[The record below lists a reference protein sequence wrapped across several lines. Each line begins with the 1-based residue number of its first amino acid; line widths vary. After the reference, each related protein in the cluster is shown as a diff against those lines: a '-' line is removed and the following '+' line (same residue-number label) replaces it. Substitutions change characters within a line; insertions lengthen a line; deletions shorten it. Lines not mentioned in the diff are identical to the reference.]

1 MAVSGTYNFNLD
13 IDQVIQE
20 ATEMIGGEQTLGHEP
35 ASARRSINLM
45 LKDWQ
50 NRGVL
55 LWTTE
60 TTAVTVAASTTTYD
74 LSSST
79 IDALEVVLNRD
90 STDLQLER
98 ISPEEYLLIP
108 NKTQTGRPSQY
119 SIRRGRD
126 NPVLSVWPIP
136 ENSTD
141 IMKIERISELQDV
154 DKSAGQNADMPT
166 RFLPPLTCG
175 LAYYMSMKGYT
186 RQFKSKLGY
195 IPYPGTL
202 NVQLTEKK
210 FSEAI
215 SQLSNYEGIK
225 INSFSDGKRTFG
237 WVKCFKSKI
246 NNKIDC
252 ELILLERT
260 HHDATIVE
268 FISKNN
274 IRKSLKIGNKS
285 NVKVKISI
293 LGNFS

>member
-1 MAVSGTYNFNLD
+1 MAVSGTYDFNLD

-20 ATEMIGGEQTLGHEP
+20 AMEMIGGEETLGHEP

-60 TTAVTVAASTTTYD
+60 TTAVTVTSSVGAYS

-90 STDLQLER
+90 STDIQLSR
-98 ISPEEYLLIP
+98 ISPEEYLIIP

-141 IMKIERISELQDV
+141 IMKIERISALQDV
-154 DKSAGQNADMPT
+154 DKSAEQNADMPT
-166 RFLPPLTCG
+166 RFLPALTCG
-175 LAYYMSMKGYT
+175 LSYYMSMK
-186 RQFKSKLGY
+186 R
-195 IPYPGTL
+195 PG
-202 NVQLTEKK
+202 V
-210 FSEAI
+210 EASRI
-215 SQLSNYEGIK
+215 QMLKTNYE
-225 INSFSDGKRTFG
+225 
-237 WVKCFKSKI
+237 
-246 NNKIDC
+246 
-252 ELILLERT
+252 ELLARAFQEDRER
-260 HHDATIVE
+260 ATMRVVP
-268 FISKNN
+268 
-274 IRKSLKIGNKS
+274 RLRY
-285 NVKVKISI
+285 V
-293 LGNFS
+293 